1 MSGIS
6 VKLPLQHDTVDGY
19 YVLNKS
25 LKDSIRQN
33 FRVLLMTSPGE
44 RIMRPTFGVGLKRFL
59 FEMFPEAE
67 ISAKIHEQVGKFMP
81 FLSIKKISFK
91 KEENKLYCRVSYE
104 IPTMFLT
111 DSVDVVSTA
120 KDVG

>member
-6 VKLPLQHDTVDGY
+6 VKLPLQHDDSDGH

-33 FRVLLMTSPGE
+33 FKVLLMTCPGE
-44 RIMRPTFGVGLKRFL
+44 RIMKPNFGVGLRNYL

-67 ISAKIHEQVGKFMP
+67 ISAKIHEQIGKFMP
-81 FLSIKKISFK
+81 FLVIKKISFK
-91 KEENKLYCRVSYE
+91 KEENKLFCRVLYE

-111 DSVDVVSTA
+111 DSIDVVSTA
-120 KDVG
+120 KEIG